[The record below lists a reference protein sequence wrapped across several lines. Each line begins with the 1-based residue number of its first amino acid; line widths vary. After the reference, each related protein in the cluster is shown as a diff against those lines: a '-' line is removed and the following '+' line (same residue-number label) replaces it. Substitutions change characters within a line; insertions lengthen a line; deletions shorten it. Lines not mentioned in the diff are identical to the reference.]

1 MRDLGQ
7 RLFVGLAAAA
17 AIVMAVGYAFIAG
30 RIASPLGGDLGTFDL
45 PPAPDVAAVLLDDGR
60 PAFIV
65 AEGADAR
72 VLDARAPT
80 QPGAPGRL
88 VKWCIAPEEG
98 FFLDLV
104 DGAAYASTGELIGGE
119 GTRGLVVYPTSTDG
133 LRITVQPQGT
143 PAVVAAEADPRAE
156 RDCPTLEFVGHGPAE
171 GEVFDPSVA
180 VDQEPPGWIYL
191 EGTLAADDDEVALCD
206 GLDGGCATG
215 ARVIGIDP
223 ALVPVG
229 ERRLGGSFLGRV
241 RDDAIVDLQYV
252 PNPGGGR

>member
-1 MRDLGQ
+1 MRDVGQ
-7 RLFVGLAAAA
+7 RLFIGLAAVA

-30 RIASPLGGDLGTFDL
+30 RIASPLGGDLGTFAL
-45 PPAPDVAAVLLDDGR
+45 SAAPDVAAVLLDDGR

-88 VKWCIAPEEG
+88 VKWCIAQDEG

-104 DGAAYASTGELIGGE
+104 DGLAYAATGELIAGE
-119 GTRGLVVYPTSTDG
+119 GTRGLVVYPTSHDG
-133 LRITVQPQGT
+133 VRITVQPQGT
-143 PAVVAAEADPRAE
+143 PAVVAAGADPQAE
-156 RDCPTLEFVGHGPAE
+156 RDCPTLEFVGHGPAD

-191 EGTLAADDDEVALCD
+191 EGTLVAADGDVALCD
-206 GLDGGCATG
+206 GPAARCATG
-215 ARVIGIDP
+215 ARVTGIDP
-223 ALVPVG
+223 ALVPIG
-229 ERRLGGSFLGRV
+229 DRRLAGSFLGRV
-241 RDDAIVDLQYV
+241 RDDAIVDLQHV
-252 PNPGGGR
+252 PDPGGGR

>member
-1 MRDLGQ
+1 MRDVGQ
-7 RLFVGLAAAA
+7 RLFIGLAAVA

-45 PPAPDVAAVLLDDGR
+45 PAAPDVTAVLLDDGR

-65 AEGADAR
+65 VDAADAR
-72 VLDARAPT
+72 VVDARAPAR
-80 QPGAPGRL
+80 PGAPGRL
-88 VKWCIAPEEG
+88 VKWCIDRDEG
-98 FFLDLV
+98 LFLDLV

-119 GTRGLVVYPTSTDG
+119 GTQGLVVYPTSHDG
-133 LRITVQPQGT
+133 VRITVQPQGT
-143 PAVVAAEADPRAE
+143 PAAVAAGADSRAD
-156 RDCPTLEFVGHGPAE
+156 RDCPALEFVGHGPAD

-191 EGTLAADDDEVALCD
+191 EGALVADGEEVALCD
-206 GLDGGCATG
+206 GLEGRCATG
-215 ARVIGIDP
+215 ARVTGIDP
-223 ALVPVG
+223 ALVPIG
-229 ERRLGGSFLGRV
+229 DRRLAGSFLGRV